1 MADPKNVELARKYL
15 PLKGE
20 RETIVALR
28 AAGLTDTEISEALA
42 EIRKGKSLRLLLLA
56 AAGVGIVLLALYIL
70 IFPSLIFGERN
81 VPVPTKSFLVE
92 ACRMEG
98 NATVLRLYNNGG
110 GTIEAGTGRVLDA
123 NYTEI
128 AKVSV
133 PAFQA
138 GERAEANAGVMLRGL
153 YILEYAGTIVNFAC

>member
-28 AAGLTDTEISEALA
+28 AAGLTDTEIGEAIA
-42 EIRKGKSLRLLLLA
+42 EIKRGKSLRLVLLA

-81 VPVPTKSFLVE
+81 VPIYAKSFLVE
-92 ACRMEG
+92 GCRMEG
-98 NATVLRLYNNGG
+98 NATILRLYNNGG
-110 GTIEAGTGRVLDA
+110 GIIETGVGRVLDA

-128 AKVSV
+128 ARASV
-133 PAFQA
+133 PAFQP
-138 GERAEANAGVMLRGL
+138 GERAEANTGVELRGL
-153 YILEYAGTIVNFAC
+153 YLLEYAGAVVNFAC